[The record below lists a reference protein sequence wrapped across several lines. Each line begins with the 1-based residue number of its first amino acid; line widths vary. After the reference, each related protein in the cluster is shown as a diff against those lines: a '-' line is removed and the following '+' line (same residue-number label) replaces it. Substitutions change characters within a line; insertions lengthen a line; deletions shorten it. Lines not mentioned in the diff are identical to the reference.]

1 MADNK
6 KPANVFEDKYWK
18 DSILIYIV
26 GIVLAV
32 FTGIVIYRTANPEW
46 KKYQKEF
53 VKIAEKKIGKEKVAK
68 IDLGIRQ
75 IWNKELMGPN
85 TADRCVTCHLGVD
98 VPGLE
103 GEDVPVVF
111 RTHPNPDGLLD
122 KHPLNKFGCTICHGG
137 IPNALTVKEA
147 HAEHGVRWL
156 YPTYTREMQKKYKFE
171 EDRLVMLQI
180 NCNYCHR
187 FDKDVPGMDYINLAK
202 DQLIEKNCQSCH
214 VIDGFGG
221 NIGPNL
227 TYEGDKPHEMFDIH
241 APYYVIKD
249 GKPVESGRTIAE
261 EMKRRGLPYSVFSWH
276 MLHFEEPRSITPT
289 STMPNHGF
297 SLKEIHAMTMLMMSW
312 RKLDIP
318 SHYLSNPG
326 KYQLLRLMEEG
337 RVKPRKIEYVSL
349 AAKKS
354 ETTTE
359 AKSEAAQETAQA
371 QTEVAEVKETP
382 KTEASSGAKKS
393 GGVNEE
399 LAAKGKEL
407 FGTKG
412 CTACHT
418 VGGGRLVGPDLKGV
432 TERRDKQW
440 IIHMILNPDSMQQHD
455 PIAKQLLEEYKVPM
469 PNQGVTPEE
478 AEAIY
483 EYLKSASK

>member
-1 MADNK
+1 MAEK

-26 GIVLAV
+26 GIVLAIL
-32 FTGIVIYRTANPEW
+32 TGIVIYRTANPEW

-103 GEDVPVVF
+103 GDDVPVVF

-137 IPNALTVKEA
+137 LPNALTVKEA

-156 YPTYTREMQKKYKFE
+156 YPTYTRELQKHYKFE

-202 DQLIEKNCQSCH
+202 DLVVEKNCQSCH
-214 VIDGFGG
+214 IIDGFGG

-227 TYEGDKPHEMFDIH
+227 TYEGDKSHEMFDIH

-261 EMKRRGLPYSVFSWH
+261 EMKKRGLPYSVFSWH
-276 MLHFEEPRSITPT
+276 ILHFEEPRSITPT
-289 STMPNHGF
+289 STMPNFG
-297 SLKEIHAMTMLMMSW
+297 LKKDEILALTMLMMSW
-312 RKLDIP
+312 RKLNIP
-318 SHYLSNPG
+318 SRYLSNPG

-337 RVKPRKIEYVSL
+337 RIKPQKIEYVSL
-349 AAKKS
+349 APSKP
-354 ETTTE
+354 ETTIE
-359 AKSEAAQETAQA
+359 ADTAGQAETAE
-371 QTEVAEVKETP
+371 EVQVEETAMKEVS
-382 KTEASSGAKKS
+382 ASGS
-393 GGVNEE
+393 GGVNQE

-432 TERRDKQW
+432 TERRDKEW
-440 IIHMILNPDSMQQHD
+440 IIHMILNPDSMINND
-455 PIAKQLLEEYKVPM
+455 PVAKQLLQEYNVPM

>member
-1 MADNK
+1 MAENK

-26 GIVLAV
+26 GIVLAI

-103 GEDVPVVF
+103 GDDVPVVF

-156 YPTYTREMQKKYKFE
+156 YPTYTRKMQEHYKFN

-202 DQLIEKNCQSCH
+202 DIMIEKNCQSCH
-214 VIDGFGG
+214 VIDGYGG

-227 TYEGDKPHEMFDIH
+227 TYEGDKSHEAFDFTTIMED
-241 APYYVIKD
+241 IKKD
-249 GKPVESGRTIAE
+249 SMP
-261 EMKRRGLPYSVFSWH
+261 LSVFTWH
-276 MLHFEEPRSITPT
+276 IYHFKNPQKVSPT
-289 STMPNHGF
+289 STMPNYNF
-297 SLKEIHAMTMLMMSW
+297 NDTEARALAMLVMSW

-337 RVKPRKIEYVSL
+337 RVKPQKIEYVSM
-349 AAKKS
+349 AATTP
-354 ETTTE
+354 ETTPAVDTMGQAE
-359 AKSEAAQETAQA
+359 TAAEVKVEETATQETA
-371 QTEVAEVKETP
+371 KS
-382 KTEASSGAKKS
+382 ASSTGAKKS
-393 GGVNEE
+393 SGVNEE

-440 IIHMILNPDSMQQHD
+440 IINMILKPDSMINND
-455 PIAKQLLEEYKVPM
+455 PVAKKLFEEYNVPM
-469 PNQGVTPEE
+469 PYQGVTPEE